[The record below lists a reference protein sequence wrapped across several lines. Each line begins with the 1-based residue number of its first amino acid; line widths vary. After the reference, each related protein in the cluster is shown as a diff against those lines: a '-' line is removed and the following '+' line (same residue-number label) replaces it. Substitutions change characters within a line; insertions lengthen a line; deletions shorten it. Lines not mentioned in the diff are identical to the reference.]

1 VRIAQILTGDA
12 SRQDLDSLLDAME
25 DYVAASGTELLV
37 TAVTVL
43 PLGGSYLLAAG
54 DLAWALSDVT
64 SSRMQLRLQEDLLSR
79 KKQILPLVSEKLG

>member
-1 VRIAQILTGDA
+1 MCCQG
-12 SRQDLDSLLDAME
+12 SRN
-25 DYVAASGTELLV
+25 GRT
-37 TAVTVL
+37 
-43 PLGGSYLLAAG
+43 LAAG